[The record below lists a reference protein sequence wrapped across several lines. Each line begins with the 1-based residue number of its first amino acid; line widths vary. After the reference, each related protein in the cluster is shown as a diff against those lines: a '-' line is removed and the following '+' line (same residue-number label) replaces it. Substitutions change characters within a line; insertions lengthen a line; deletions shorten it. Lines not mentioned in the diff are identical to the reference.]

1 MAGPL
6 VRKGAQIGVNV
17 TLLPYVTIGR
27 GAIIGAGSVVTR
39 DVPDGMIAYG
49 NPAVAVRAMPDPRS
63 LATRVGKKRAGR
75 FEDSDFPGAA

>member
-1 MAGPL
+1 MAGPI
-6 VRKGAQIGVNV
+6 VRQGAQIGVNV

-49 NPAVAVRAMPDPRS
+49 NPAVAVRSVPDTRS
-63 LATRVGKKRAGR
+63 VATRIGRARAGR
-75 FEDSDFPGAA
+75 FERPNSGGRP